1 MQNKKLL
8 LAIAALVLGIA
19 LVWGWL
25 ALAPR
30 TRSRL
35 EAGKATDPASKKA
48 DVSEDPFKAHVRPTP
63 PRSPAEEQ
71 SGFHLPPGFQIELFA
86 SEPDIG
92 KAMNLAF
99 DSRGRLW
106 MTVSQE
112 YPHAAP
118 DGKGKDR
125 VLILE
130 DTNHDGRADRFIPF
144 AEGLNIPMG
153 VTPVPGGAIVYSIPY
168 IYRFFDLNGD
178 DRADQKVVLFSR
190 FTHDDTHGMVSAF
203 TRGFDG
209 WLYACHGFSNKSRI
223 SAPDGSTVTLDS
235 GNTFR
240 FRLDGSRI
248 EHFTYGQVNPFGLAF
263 DPLGNIYSTDC
274 HTQPVYQL
282 LRGGDYPHF
291 AKLPTGLGFGPEM
304 MDHNHGSTAI
314 AGIVNYSADQ
324 FPAEYRGNIFTGN
337 VVTSRINRDAL
348 EARGSTQFAVEK
360 PDFLVSDDPWFRP
373 VDMELGPDGAL
384 YVSDFYNRIIGH
396 IEVPLD
402 HPGRDRTRGR
412 IWRIYYQGRD
422 TAPARAPRTSWADAA
437 LEDLLVDL
445 GHANLAVRMLAA
457 NEIVDRVGL
466 RAIDPVRNL
475 LQSASAK
482 PVQKCHALWIL
493 YRLKALDFKLLEAAA
508 RDTDASVRIH
518 AMRALT
524 EQPEFGPSERSLA
537 LEGIRDPDALVQRA
551 ATEALRLHPQESQM
565 QPLLELR
572 ARIPSKDTHLL
583 YTARMA
589 LRDQLRVP
597 EILDVVARKTW
608 DKSDTDFLADAALGV
623 ESERAGQFLLEY
635 LETPSTGSISV
646 GRYVAHAAR
655 FAPEKMLDRLIRAA
669 RSLHP
674 QTQEQAGLYKVFQ
687 QGISERGLSLP
698 GAARSWGLQLT
709 QSLLATKEE
718 QNWRNAF
725 EIAGSLRWEAV
736 EPRLVGALK
745 ARDLKP
751 DTRAAAAEA
760 LLAINPEKNVPL
772 VGEMLQDSSEK
783 VELQG
788 RIIAAFRRIDSP
800 AVTAQLVRALSAAPA
815 RLQTRLAANLVQ
827 REDSAR
833 AMLDAIE
840 SGKASRQVLL
850 RSGIQI
856 RLKSLPTDIRARA
869 DRLTR
874 NLSQEEASLEGLLD
888 QRRAAFHADQTVA
901 ARGAGVF
908 EKYCIKCHQ
917 LGGKG
922 KTVGPQLDGA
932 GSRGLERLI
941 EDVLDPN
948 RNVENAFRSQMIK
961 LKDGGTVTGVVVK
974 EQGSVL
980 VVVDELGQELQ
991 VPRQQIEARRESQLS
1006 PMPSDFAEQIPPDDF
1021 NHLLAFLLSAGKNRT
1036 H

>member
-1 MQNKKLL
+1 MRNKKLL
-8 LAIAALVLGIA
+8 LGIAALVLGIA
-19 LVWGWL
+19 LVWAWR

-30 TRSRL
+30 YRSRL
-35 EAGKATDPASKKA
+35 EAGKATDPAPTKTDFA
-48 DVSEDPFKAHVRPTP
+48 EDRFRAHVRPTP

-71 SGFHLPPGFQIELFA
+71 RGFQLPPGFKIELFA
-86 SEPDIG
+86 SEPEIG
-92 KAMNLAF
+92 KPMNLAF

-125 VLILE
+125 VLVLE

-153 VTPVPGGAIVYSIPY
+153 VTPVPGGALVYSIPY
-168 IYRFFDLNGD
+168 IYRFFDVNGD
-178 DRADQKVVLFSR
+178 DRADQRVVLFSR

-209 WLYACHGFSNKSRI
+209 WIYACHGFSNKSRI
-223 SAPDGSTVTLDS
+223 AAPDGSTVTLES

-263 DPLGNIYSTDC
+263 DPLGNIYSADC

-291 AKLPTGLGFGPEM
+291 AKLPTGLGFGPQM
-304 MDHNHGSTAI
+304 MDHDHGSTAI
-314 AGIVNYSADQ
+314 AGIVNYNADQ
-324 FPAEYRGNIFTGN
+324 FPSEYRGNIFTGN

-348 EARGSTQFAVEK
+348 ESRGSTQFAVEK
-360 PDFLVSDDPWFRP
+360 SDFLVSDDPWFRP

-384 YVSDFYNRIIGH
+384 YVADFYNRIIGH

-412 IWRIYYQGRD
+412 IWRISYQGPDAR
-422 TAPARAPRTSWADAA
+422 PPRAPRTSWADAA
-437 LEDLLVDL
+437 VDHLLVDL
-445 GHANLAVRMLAA
+445 GHTNLAVRMLAA
-457 NEIVDRVGL
+457 NEIVDRAGVG
-466 RAIDPVRNL
+466 AIDAVKNL
-475 LQSASAK
+475 LQSAGAK
-482 PVQKCHALWIL
+482 AEQKCQAIWIL
-493 YRLKALDFKLLEAAA
+493 HRLKALDFRLLESAA
-508 RDTDASVRIH
+508 RDNDSSVRIH

-524 EQPEFGPSERSLA
+524 EQAEFGPGERALA
-537 LEGIRDPDALVQRA
+537 LDGIRDPDAFVQRA
-551 ATEALRLHPQESQM
+551 ATEALRLHPQESQL
-565 QPLLELR
+565 QSLLELR

-583 YTARMA
+583 YAMRMA
-589 LRDQLRVP
+589 LRDQLRIP
-597 EILDVVARKTW
+597 EILDAVARKKW
-608 DKSDTDFLADAALGV
+608 NESDTDFLADAALGV
-623 ESERAGQFLLEY
+623 DSERAGQFLLEY
-635 LETPSTGSISV
+635 LETISPGSISIE
-646 GRYVAHAAR
+646 RYVAHAAR
-655 FAPEKMLDRLIRAA
+655 FAPEKMLDRLIQVA

-674 QTQEQAGLYKVFQ
+674 EAPQQAGLYKVFQ
-687 QGISERGLSLP
+687 QGIFERGLPLP

-718 QNWRNAF
+718 LNWRKAF
-725 EIAGSLRWEAV
+725 EIAGSLRWGAV
-736 EPRLVGALK
+736 EPRMASALK
-745 ARDLKP
+745 ARDLTP
-751 DTRAAAAEA
+751 ETRAAAAEA
-760 LLAINPEKNVPL
+760 LLAINPEKNVAL
-772 VGEMLQDSSEK
+772 VGEMLQDSSERI
-783 VELQG
+783 ELQG
-788 RIIAAFRRIDSP
+788 RILAAFRRLDSP
-800 AVTAQLVRALSAAPA
+800 AATAQLVRALEAAPA

-827 REDSAR
+827 REDTAR

-856 RLKSLPTDIRARA
+856 RLKSLPPDIRARA

-874 NLSQEEASLEGLLD
+874 DLAHEEASLEGLID
-888 QRRAAFHADQTVA
+888 QRRSSFHANQTLA
-901 ARGAGVF
+901 ARGATVF

-917 LGGKG
+917 VGGKG

-932 GSRGLERLI
+932 ASRGLERLI

-948 RNVENAFRSQMIK
+948 RNVESAFRSQMIK
-961 LKDGGTVTGVVVK
+961 LKDGGTITGVVVK
-974 EQGSVL
+974 EQGPVL
-980 VVVDELGQELQ
+980 VIVDELGQEVQ
-991 VPRQQIEARRESQLS
+991 VSKQQIEARRESQLS
-1006 PMPSDFAEQIPPDDF
+1006 PMPSDFSEQIPPDDF
-1021 NHLLAFLLSAGKNRT
+1021 NHLLAFLLSAGKTGT